1 MREKEFL
8 PLVKEK
14 LGIETLNPMQRRMM
28 EAASE
33 KKDIML
39 LAPTGSGKTLAFVL
53 PMLKML
59 KPSSGRV
66 QCVIVAPSRE
76 LVIQITGIIRSIA
89 ACHKVTPLY
98 GGHKVDDEVKS
109 LSVIPDIIVATP
121 GRFADHLRRR
131 NTDIITA
138 GILVLDEF
146 DKTLELGFE
155 QEMKKI
161 AGRLRNLNRTIL
173 TSATGIVSM
182 PGFIRLD
189 NPLTLD
195 YRRDNKELRRR
206 LAIHE
211 VRSEGKDK
219 LATLL
224 LLLKNINRNELRR
237 TIIFVNHRE
246 SAERVA
252 TFLKKQGV
260 SSVLYHGA
268 LDQVGREKAI
278 AMFNNGSFPILV
290 STDLASRGLDI
301 ADVAAVIHYHQ
312 PLTAEAYIHRNGRT
326 ARVNNKGD
334 IFVLVGPGENVKSW
348 IEFDDTCSLD
358 PSVVGKLVSDT
369 ATVFFSAGKKEKL
382 SKGDIAGFL
391 IKEGGYMPAE
401 IGRIDV
407 FDHYALASVPGNDA
421 AAGVRELSSKKIKGT
436 KRKIELAG

>member
-33 KKDIML
+33 KKDIVL
-39 LAPTGSGKTLAFVL
+39 LSPTGSGKTLAFVL

-66 QCVIVAPSRE
+66 QCVVVAPSRE
-76 LVIQITGIIRSIA
+76 LVIQITGIIRPVA

-98 GGHKVDDEVKS
+98 GGHKVDDEVNS
-109 LSVIPDIIVATP
+109 LSVVPDIIVATP
-121 GRFADHLRRR
+121 GRLADHLHRR

-155 QEMKKI
+155 QEMKTI
-161 AGRLRNLNRTIL
+161 AGRLKNLNRTIL

-195 YRRDNKELRRR
+195 YRGGNKELRSR
-206 LAIHE
+206 LAVHE
-211 VRSEGKDK
+211 VISEGKDK
-219 LATLL
+219 LAALL
-224 LLLKNINRNELRR
+224 LLLNNINKDSLRR

-252 TFLKKQGV
+252 AFLKAQRV

-268 LDQVGREKAI
+268 LDQIGREKAI

-312 PLTAEAYIHRNGRT
+312 PLTAEAYTHRNGRT
-326 ARVNNKGD
+326 ARVGNKGD
-334 IFVLVGPGENVKSW
+334 IYVLVGPGEDLKPW
-348 IEFDDTCSLD
+348 IGFDDTFHLD
-358 PSVVGKLVSDT
+358 PAAVGKLVSDT

-407 FDHYALASVPGNDA
+407 FDHYALASVPANDA

-436 KRKIELAG
+436 KRELAR